1 MTVVSLGKMLWKHVC
16 VTICHNLEHVF
27 APELKKKWHAHAAC
41 FEAPGGFVGVYNYIL
56 YIYIIVLYNFIR
68 TFQEGL

>member
-1 MTVVSLGKMLWKHVC
+1 MSLGQNALETC
-16 VTICHNLEHVF
+16 LCHNLSQSRACLCARTE
-27 APELKKKWHAHAAC
+27 KKNWHAHAAC